1 MTVIHTHPEYPEQAA
16 YVDAL
21 HALYRALVRKLSQNA
36 A

>member
-16 YVDAL
+16 YADTL
-21 HALYRALVRKLSQNA
+21 YALYRALVRKLRHDA